1 MTGARTTYR
10 VVCVM
15 LIVLAV
21 GMFIAHAVYVIR
33 HDATF
38 FDDSYMFLRYAKN
51 LLNGGGVSWNPSDGP
66 TYGITSILHLLV
78 VTFLR
83 SCLPFSDTVVLK
95 LSSLLPGLLAGLL
108 IVHTCARFAGS
119 GSLRGNYLAWGAM
132 LLPFLF
138 GSSVYLFHSRTGMDT
153 MCAILLNTLLV
164 HFTLAVME
172 RPGRRQLAGLLVS
185 AIGAFLARPD
195 NGIYVVVFPVA
206 AFIFMGAPENRKRL
220 VASFAIGII
229 ALLLIDTL
237 WKYLLF
243 GDPIPLGFYVKK
255 AGHYLRYL
263 GAHRWSAWVYLLEF
277 LRLTWPFLL
286 IMAVLIAR
294 KTTRLTAVFLAPV
307 ILSCLYFTTVLQIM
321 GQFGRFYMPALPFV
335 VVCSGL
341 VFDGAVTSPGDAIV
355 LPARSFCVRAGLLG
369 ALVMGS
375 FFLGYLGPPA
385 ERARQYAPAT
395 QEGSTGQSLPHLV
408 YEQNLKAFAAFA
420 RRLPEGSVVVASEH
434 GYVSAT
440 AMHVEIIDI
449 LGLHDRYFARNGFS
463 AARLL
468 AREPDVLWLAQTDY
482 AGINQGILTSNRF
495 RQEYVYFPGA
505 FNYGV
510 ALRRDGPFFA
520 ECLKAFTAECAR
532 SYPGLDIGKFRA
544 AFPGQ

>member
-1 MTGARTTYR
+1 MTGTRTTYR
-10 VVCVM
+10 IVCVV

-21 GMFIAHAVYVIR
+21 GMFISHAAYVIR

-51 LLNGGGVSWNPSDGP
+51 LLNGDGVSWNPSDGP

-83 SCLPFSDTVVLK
+83 FCLPCSDTVVLK

-108 IVHTCARFAGS
+108 IVHTCARFAG

-153 MCAILLNTLLV
+153 MCAVLLNALLV
-164 HFTLAVME
+164 HFTLAAMA
-172 RPGRRQLAGLLVS
+172 RPGRRQLAGLLAS

-195 NGIYVVVFPVA
+195 NGIYVVVFPAA

-243 GDPIPLGFYVKK
+243 GDPIPLSFHVKK
-255 AGHYLRYL
+255 TGYYVGYL
-263 GAHRWSAWVYLLEF
+263 GAHKWSAWAYLLEF
-277 LRLTWPFLL
+277 LRLSWPFLL
-286 IMAVLIAR
+286 IMVVLVAR
-294 KTTRLTAVFLAPV
+294 KTTLLTAAFLAPV
-307 ILSCLYFTTVLQIM
+307 VLSCLYFGSVLQIM

-341 VFDGAVTSPGDAIV
+341 IFDGAVTGSGDLIV
-355 LPARSFCVRAGLLG
+355 LRARSFCVRAGLLG

-375 FFLGYLGPPA
+375 FFVGYLGPPA
-385 ERARQYAPAT
+385 ERARQHAPAT
-395 QEGSTGQSLPHLV
+395 QQGFAGRFFPPLA
-408 YEQNLKAFAAFA
+408 YEFNLKAFAAFA
-420 RRLPEGSVVVASEH
+420 RRLREGSVVAASEH
-434 GYVSAT
+434 GYVAAT
-440 AMHVEIIDI
+440 AMNVEIVDI

-463 AARLL
+463 TDRLL
-468 AREPDVLWLAQTDY
+468 AREPDVLWFAHTDY
-482 AGINQGILTSNRF
+482 AGINQGILASDRF
-495 RQEYVYFPGA
+495 RREYVYYPGA

-510 ALRRDGPFFA
+510 ALRRDGPFFTG
-520 ECLKAFTAECAR
+520 CLKAFAAECAR
-532 SYPGLDIGKFRA
+532 IYPGLDIRKFRA